1 MSEKKTYPFSAD
13 IQQLLS
19 LIINTFYSNK
29 EIFLRELVSN
39 ASDALDK
46 VRFNSITDSSILDSD
61 KNLEIVISTDN
72 ENRLLKIRD
81 SGIGMT
87 HDDLVNHL
95 GTIARSGTK
104 KFKDALNAGAD
115 IALIGQFGVGFYSAF
130 LVADKVT
137 VRTKNNNDEQ
147 LVWSSS
153 ADGDYSIEKD
163 NYNDIKR
170 GTEII
175 LHLKENMSDYLEK
188 NTLTRIIKKHS
199 NFVTFPIKFKEIK
212 INNDKDT
219 KETEEEEDEED
230 EKDEINKNSDEIKVE
245 DVDEKNEKNE
255 NNIEYE
261 LNTVNNNKPIWRSEQ
276 STLNESDY
284 NNFYKS
290 ISNDWDDPLAYK
302 HISVEGATTF
312 KSILF
317 IPKRAPFDLFNSNEN
332 AKSNIK
338 LYVNNVLISENAD
351 NILPNY
357 LSFIRGIV
365 DSSDVPLNVS
375 REMLQENDVM
385 KVIRKH
391 LIKKSIE
398 LIVETMNNEEK
409 LKVFYPIYEKNIKLG
424 IHEDSNNR
432 VKLISLCKYLT
443 CNIINKDEQNP
454 IDLDYYVKNMKE
466 DQKFIYYI
474 TGTNFQNI
482 HNCAFLEKN
491 HSKGYDTIYMTD
503 PMDEYCM
510 NIVKEYKGYEF
521 KCMTTNDFGIESE
534 YKLTEEDN
542 EFFKK
547 ITDLFKDDG
556 DLEKIVP
563 SPRLILSPAVIVT
576 NKNMWTANME
586 RIAKSQALVDNQKSA
601 YMTSKKIWE
610 FNMEHPIIKKLK
622 FLSTDKDSENNFKDA
637 IAMLY
642 ESSLL
647 VSGFSLN
654 NTPYFTSKMFHL
666 LSLGL
671 EITNLNEWEKEKIY
685 ELKPNKDQK
694 EDVKTNDDQKN
705 ANEEKVDLKNE
716 EKII

>member
-1 MSEKKTYPFSAD
+1 MSEKKTYTFSAD

-29 EIFLRELVSN
+29 EIFLRELLSN
-39 ASDALDK
+39 SSDALDK
-46 VRFNSITDSSILDSD
+46 VRFNSITDSSILESD

-87 HDDLVNHL
+87 HEDLVNNL

-115 IALIGQFGVGFYSAF
+115 IALIGQFGVGFYSGF

-147 LVWSSS
+147 LIWSST

-163 NYNDIKR
+163 NCNDIKR

-175 LHLKENMSDYLEK
+175 LHLKENMSEYLEK

-212 INNDKDT
+212 IKNDI
-219 KETEEEEDEED
+219 KEKEDEDEEEE
-230 EKDEINKNSDEIKVE
+230 EKENDEIEKNSDNIKVE

-261 LNTVNNNKPIWRSEQ
+261 LNTVNNNKPIWRSDQ
-276 STLNESDY
+276 STLKESDY

-302 HISVEGATTF
+302 HISVEGASTF

-482 HNCAFLEKN
+482 HNSAFLEKN
-491 HSKGYDTIYMTD
+491 HNMGYDTIYMTD

-521 KCMTTNDFGIESE
+521 KCMTTNDYGIESE
-534 YKLTEEDN
+534 YKLTEDDK
-542 EFFKK
+542 EFFNK

-622 FLSTDKDSENNFKDA
+622 FLSKDKDSENNFKDA

-647 VSGFSLN
+647 VSGFTLN

-671 EITNLNEWEKEKIY
+671 EINNLNEWEKEKIN
-685 ELKPNKDQK
+685 ELKENKNKK
-694 EDVKTNDDQKN
+694 EDEKTNEDPKIN
-705 ANEEKVDLKNE
+705 NEKKVDLKNE

>member
-95 GTIARSGTK
+95 GTIARSGTQ
-104 KFKDALNAGAD
+104 KFRDALNAGAD

-219 KETEEEEDEED
+219 KETEEEED